1 VLDSI
6 TTTDSAGRG
15 RRIRRIRRLHR
26 DELFA
31 DALLVGV
38 AVAWGSSFIATKQ
51 LVVQVGVL
59 PGLSLRFLFAA
70 AAAWAIIAVR
80 RDRMPRGRALLI
92 AVALG
97 GFQAAII
104 GLETWGVHF
113 TTATNAGLISSLA
126 LIGTPLLESIA
137 SRSWLPPSFFVVAVV
152 AVVGV
157 ALLVSSNG
165 FHAPNLGDLLILLAA
180 LVRSVRVVTGG
191 HLMRDRPESSLSVVA
206 VQVSVSAIVF
216 TILAA
221 PSLPGAFVNMTAG
234 AWFDVAFLGLVC
246 SVFAFAIELWAV
258 RRTSAARASILLGT
272 EPVWAVAVG
281 CLLGGEILGWIGAFG
296 GVLIVAASQA
306 GSAIER
312 RHRRAVS
319 KNHDDARVRD

>member
-1 VLDSI
+1 
-6 TTTDSAGRG
+6 
-15 RRIRRIRRLHR
+15 
-26 DELFA
+26 
-31 DALLVGV
+31 
-38 AVAWGSSFIATKQ
+38 
-51 LVVQVGVL
+51 
-59 PGLSLRFLFAA
+59 
-70 AAAWAIIAVR
+70 
-80 RDRMPRGRALLI
+80 
-92 AVALG
+92 
-97 GFQAAII
+97 
-104 GLETWGVHF
+104 
-113 TTATNAGLISSLA
+113 
-126 LIGTPLLESIA
+126 
-137 SRSWLPPSFFVVAVV
+137 
-152 AVVGV
+152 
-157 ALLVSSNG
+157 
-165 FHAPNLGDLLILLAA
+165 
-180 LVRSVRVVTGG
+180 
-191 HLMRDRPESSLSVVA
+191 
-206 VQVSVSAIVF
+206 VSAIVF